1 MKRIT
6 FILAL
11 FISSLTFGQNNIQIA
26 SIGAFRTKSG
36 GIIKNCKIGYRTTGK
51 LNNDKSNV
59 ILWIPWLTGKSN
71 DLINIIPSLMDTTG
85 LYILAVDPLSNGES
99 SSPSNTPNFPSIS
112 IQDMVKA
119 EHDFLINNLKINH
132 IKAVIGFSMG
142 GMETFEWM
150 LSYPNFMDYVIPI
163 GGTPKQSF
171 YDILLC
177 QTEANIILH
186 AKKEKQDM
194 RIAMQRV
201 TDINILHDFTPQYLA
216 TTKSPDSVNVFLA
229 KEYKKEYNAD
239 NYFSQLQAMISH
251 DIYKNSGRVIT
262 DIIKFIKCKV
272 FVIVTTQ
279 DLFVNPINAI
289 EFAKEN
295 NYRLL
300 ELNGVFGHVSPF
312 FKSAEIKQAIFE
324 FLK

>member
-1 MKRIT
+1 MKRIL
-6 FILAL
+6 FILIL
-11 FISSLTFGQNNIQIA
+11 FISDLSFGQNKIQIA
-26 SIGAFRTKSG
+26 SIGTFKTEG
-36 GIIKNCKIGYRTTGK
+36 GGTIKNCKIGYRTTGK

-71 DLINIIPSLMDTTG
+71 FLINSIPSLMDTTG
-85 LYILAVDPLSNGES
+85 LYIIAVDPLSNGES

-112 IQDMVKA
+112 IRDMVKA
-119 EHDFLINNLKINH
+119 DYDFLINNLNINH
-132 IKAVIGFSMG
+132 VKAIIGFSMG

-150 LSYPNFMDYVIPI
+150 VSYPDFMDNVIPI

-177 QTEANIILH
+177 QTEANIILQ

-201 TDINILHDFTPQYLA
+201 ADINILHDFTPQYLA

-239 NYFSQLQAMISH
+239 DYFSQLQAMISQ
-251 DIYKNSGRVIT
+251 DIYKSSGKVIA
-262 DIIKFIKCKV
+262 DIKSLIRCKV

-279 DLFVNPINAI
+279 DLFVNPLNAI
-289 EFAKEN
+289 EFAKVN
-295 NYRLL
+295 NYRLV
-300 ELNGVFGHVSPF
+300 ELSSVFGHVSPF
-312 FKSAEIKQAIFE
+312 FKTAEIKEAISE